1 MLDRLS
7 RDGFPEIARR
17 FCGCPVFGL
26 PHPSFAS
33 FAKEGG
39 DFDFHP
45 GSNYLRIP
53 SFVITVLYRSESYF
67 FR

>member
-1 MLDRLS
+1 VPRT
-7 RDGFPEIARR
+7 G
-17 FCGCPVFGL
+17 V
-26 PHPSFAS
+26 PHPSFA
-33 FAKEGG
+33 FFFLAKEGG

-45 GSNYLRIP
+45 GSNYLRMP